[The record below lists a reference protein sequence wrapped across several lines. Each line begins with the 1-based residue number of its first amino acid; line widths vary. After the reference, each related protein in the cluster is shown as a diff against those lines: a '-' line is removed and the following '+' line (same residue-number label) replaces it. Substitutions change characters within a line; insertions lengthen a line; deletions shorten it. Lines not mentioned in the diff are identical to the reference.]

1 MDRRDFVRS
10 ASLLGL
16 GAMASVGCGSG
27 AGSGAGAGA
36 GKKASKRKRFGLQVY
51 GVCVELATD
60 IPGGFAKLKEMGY
73 DTLELAGYQPDGSI
87 SLYHDPIPLADYRK
101 MALDAG
107 LEITSSHARAP
118 QRAFTRENKGEVLDF
133 WKRVAEH
140 HAPLGVTYLVQAAIP
155 GVRSVEDA
163 QLVAEV
169 MNETGRIVKD
179 AGMRFTFHNEPNVA
193 ARVVPGGTE
202 TLFSVGRY
210 PREAR
215 QIYDILL
222 EETDPSLVFFELD
235 GLAAVLGGND
245 PVEYLQKY
253 PERMILMHVKDR
265 DVMGASGM
273 INHENIFRQF
283 HANGMTD
290 FFVEDENVRSGR
302 QFERLADSARYLRES
317 DFV

>member
-1 MDRRDFVRS
+1 
-10 ASLLGL
+10 
-16 GAMASVGCGSG
+16 MAGVSCGSG

-36 GKKASKRKRFGLQVY
+36 GRKKAGKHKRFGLQVY
-51 GVCVELATD
+51 GVCVELAQD
-60 IPGGFAKLKEMGY
+60 IPGGFRRLKEAGY

-87 SLYHDPIPLADYRK
+87 SLFHDPIPLADYRK

-118 QRAFTRENKGEVLDF
+118 QRSFTPENRGEVLDF
-133 WKRVAEH
+133 WKRVVEH
-140 HAPLGVTYLVQAAIP
+140 HASLGVTYLVQAAIP
-155 GVRSVEDA
+155 SVRSVEDA

-193 ARVVPGGTE
+193 MRVVPGGTE
-202 TLFSVGRY
+202 PMFSIGRY

-235 GLAAVLGGND
+235 GLAAILGGND
-245 PVEYLQKY
+245 PVKYLQQY
-253 PERMILMHVKDR
+253 PDRMILMHVKENEA
-265 DVMGASGM
+265 MGTSGM

-283 HANGMTD
+283 HANGMAD
-290 FFVEDENVRSGR
+290 FFVEDENVRSGH
-302 QFERLADSARYLRES
+302 QFERVAESARYLQ
-317 DFV
+317 DAAFV